1 MNYEFP
7 HITHLDEVRAAIA
20 GSPEFLVAE
29 RDFGF
34 VVNYMVSTPDTFP
47 PVFTAGG
54 SAKMRDAAT
63 RNKAIRRECR
73 GIVFDKNGYLISRP
87 YHKFFNVNQTDET
100 QLHKVD
106 FTQPHVILEKLDG
119 SMIRPIQLDDDTYR
133 VATKMGFTDVSKQAE
148 EWLIGRDNYDDFINL
163 HLERGQTPIFEWC
176 SRKQRIVIDYPED
189 RLVLTAIRNTN
200 SGEYKS
206 YGQMCAYADAY
217 GIEVVRQYAGTAAN
231 MEALLAE
238 THDLL
243 GQEGWIIRFADGHML
258 KIKGMEYILNHK
270 AKDEI
275 VRENNV
281 ITLIL
286 DEKLDDFKGAFDDDL
301 RRRLDA
307 FETDFWNGIN
317 RQAFSW
323 EVMNSLVRKKYGN
336 DRKAFALAD
345 TSDAFDSAVKSAI
358 FKAWDSANFDWRGAV
373 VDTVR
378 KNLGSQ
384 PKVDSVRKLFGDAK
398 WSYGANMGDDE

>member
-20 GSPEFLVAE
+20 GSPEFIVAE
-29 RDFGF
+29 REFGF

-54 SAKMRDAAT
+54 SAKMRDEAT

-73 GIVFDKNGYLISRP
+73 GLVFDKNGYLISRP

-106 FTQPHVILEKLDG
+106 FTKPHKILEKLDG
-119 SMIRPIQLDDDTYR
+119 SMIRPIPTDDNRSYR

-148 EWLIGRDNYDDFINL
+148 DWLGGRDNYEDFIQL

-176 SRKQRIVIDYPED
+176 SRQQRIVIDYPID
-189 RLVLTAIRNTN
+189 RLVLTGIRNTN

-206 YGQMCAYADAY
+206 YEQMCTYASAYE
-217 GIEVVRQYAGTAAN
+217 IEVVRQYEGTASN

-243 GQEGWIIRFADGHML
+243 GQEGWIIRFDDGHML

-307 FETDFWNGIN
+307 FETDFWNGVTDTS
-317 RQAFSW
+317 ASW
-323 EVMNSLVRKKYGN
+323 SMTFYDVKRKFGN
-336 DRKAFALAD
+336 DRKTFALEWAA
-345 TSDAFDSAVKSAI
+345 SFESNLRSAI
-358 FKAWDSANFDWRGAV
+358 FAAWDNSDFDWRGAV
-373 VDTVR
+373 VNTIR

-384 PKVDSVRKLFGDAK
+384 TKVDAVRNLFGGAK
-398 WSYGANMGDDE
+398 WNYGMTAEEE